1 MDSLTQIAIGIATVE
16 VLAGDTLKNRSYLYG
31 AILGTFPDL
40 DVWFG
45 YLFHPVD
52 AVAMHRSLTHSFL
65 GMLLFSPLLGFLL
78 WKVEKGRISFLLA
91 NIIIASTIFTHV
103 AIDLFTSWGVQILYP
118 STWRL
123 SFKTIFVID
132 PLYTIPWIIALI
144 IMWRK
149 TGKSRK
155 KILRRGFI
163 WSSAYLL
170 WTIIAKLIVMQ
181 HFKKEL
187 QNQNISYEQFIV
199 KPTALNTILWQ
210 AQVKDGDTYYI
221 GDYSFF
227 DTKDVTWK
235 SYKND
240 KKSEEIIAKDPRFST
255 LVDVVENW
263 YTVEEKQGVY
273 IMNDLRFGVMEN
285 EETNKEQF
293 VFSYY
298 FIPENEN
305 QAKFYISEAPKT
317 TRDGRM
323 LFKKLWKRLQGN

>member
-65 GMLLFSPLLGFLL
+65 GILLFSPLLGYLL
-78 WKVEKGRISFLLA
+78 WIIEKRRISFLLA
-91 NIIIASTIFTHV
+91 SGIIAATIFTHV
-103 AIDLFTSWGVQILYP
+103 AIDLFTSWGVQIMYP

-144 IMWRK
+144 IMWKK

-163 WSSAYLL
+163 WSSIYLI
-170 WTIIAKLIVMQ
+170 WTIIAKFLAMY
-181 HFKKEL
+181 HFKQEL
-187 QNQNISYEQFIV
+187 QLQNINYEQFLV

-227 DTKDVTWK
+227 DTKPVQWK

-240 KKSEEIIAKDPRFST
+240 KNAEAIIAKDPKFST
-255 LVDVVENW
+255 LVEVTESW
-263 YTVEEKQGVY
+263 YTVEEKQGMY
-273 IMNDLRFGVMEN
+273 IMNDLRFGLMEN
-285 EETNKEQF
+285 ENTGEEQF

-298 FIPENEN
+298 FLPNATVENH
-305 QAKFYISEAPKT
+305 FHISEAPKT
-317 TRDGRM
+317 ARDGKK
-323 LFKKLWKRLQGN
+323 LFAKLWKRMQGN